1 MFFETIIQ
9 NIIQRTPSVKS
20 FQIALPQPVAFKAG
34 QFMMATIRV
43 DGKED
48 SKYFTVSSPP
58 TEKKFIEF
66 TKRITQSPFS
76 QTLDQMKPGDWVK
89 VSIPMGLFT
98 LERADG
104 KIAFLS
110 GGIGITP
117 IRSMCQF
124 AADMKMD
131 RDIVLL
137 YGNHDQTDIPFQ
149 DEFENMK
156 KVLPRLRVVHV
167 LDAPKEGWQGHT
179 GYMTK
184 EIIAQEI
191 PDFAGRTFFVCGP
204 PKMVEG
210 LTRILTDDL
219 QLSKKQ
225 VIIENFDGY

>member
-1 MFFETIIQ
+1 MITTKRLWRDFLKCLATG
-9 NIIQRTPSVKS
+9 VY
-20 FQIALPQPVAFKAG
+20 IAVSIA
-34 QFMMATIRV
+34 
-43 DGKED
+43 
-48 SKYFTVSSPP
+48 SSPA
-58 TEKKFIEF
+58 
-66 TKRITQSPFS
+66 FS

-98 LERADG
+98 LERASD

-117 IRSMCQF
+117 IISMCRF
-124 AADMKMD
+124 LAHEKTD
-131 RDIVLL
+131 RDIILI

-149 DEFENMK
+149 DEFEDMK

-167 LDAPKEGWQGHT
+167 LDAPQEGWEGHT
-179 GYMTK
+179 GYITK
-184 EIIAQEI
+184 DIVLKEI
-191 PDFAGRTFFVCGP
+191 PDYADRAFFVCGP

-219 QLSKKQ
+219 RLAKEQ

>member
-1 MFFETIIQ
+1 MIFETTIQ

-20 FQIALPQPVAFKAG
+20 FQIALPQPVDFKVG
-34 QFMMATIRV
+34 QFMEVTILLAGRE
-43 DGKED
+43 GK
-48 SKYFTVSSPP
+48 KYFTISSPP
-58 TEKKFIEF
+58 IETRFIEF

-76 QTLDQMKPGDWVK
+76 QTLNQMKPGDWIRI
-89 VSIPMGLFT
+89 SMPLGRFT
-98 LERADG
+98 LERAEG

-137 YGNHDQTDIPFQ
+137 YGNRNQTDIPFQ

-179 GYMTK
+179 GHIIK
-184 EIIAQEI
+184 EIIAKEI
-191 PDFAGRTFFVCGP
+191 PDHAERTFFVCGP

-219 QLSKKQ
+219 RLAKEQ
-225 VIIENFDGY
+225 VVIENFDGY